1 MKKTIFFLSAIALL
15 GLSGCNDSIE
25 TVGTPVQTGDEIQFG
40 SFLSNSLVQTRTV
53 YGNPTEFNENGRY
66 PKSYPVNWEDGD
78 EIMIFCPQASQP
90 SNGRVKY
97 RITPDP
103 SKPAMA
109 VRVDKIED
117 VGLQWG
123 TGEGE
128 NGTHRFY
135 GIYPASA
142 VKGTAEESQEG
153 KITFNIPEL
162 QKVGKWKISKNADG
176 SITYNG
182 IANTDYAYMYAF
194 TSVNKNEVTDQNP
207 VNLQFRPL
215 TTVLEV
221 IVNGPNAADET
232 INVTNLNIIA
242 QDENT
247 APVLTGDFIC
257 GISTDGSGDEII
269 SVVDDGSSNYS
280 RSSISI
286 PLYINNDDVVEVESG
301 LNAEDYKGKPIAL
314 KKGDM
319 IRVRGFFLRGN
330 DNNLPVNTLQ
340 VAVAQVG
347 TASKKKNLQ
356 TADIAA
362 TQINIVDLPAM
373 EKGGTNYW
381 MSSIPSNTYISE
393 LSIPGSKF
401 SVLSSAYNASNIYQN
416 ATIEQQFLDG
426 IRAFIFQTSAKG
438 SNTDDGLTPSKNTF
452 SGDIKVVSESADKEV
467 MSLEDAVK
475 EIASYLDNCEKAGK
489 MNEFAF
495 LMLTY
500 ATGGDSDEGTGNW
513 GGLGNPGWHWDR
525 EPRNADQTWINLL
538 RDKVNELADVPENRI
553 YTGEI
558 TPNTTIDDVKGKII
572 LKANY
577 NSEDMLK
584 YYTDP
589 KSFVY
594 NGPDV
599 KTTAPIMFTFW
610 GTATGPDKSGDWTYQ
625 DKNGGMPMDWGVPVW
640 YANSTAQLR
649 WYYQEVTSVGS
660 DAEAT
665 KQQKEDG
672 ITSLFTKSVDLYKND
687 NSHKTWFMN
696 DLGGYYSDG
705 TDIPDGDTGQEALA
719 KDMND
724 MAVDELQKRTE
735 NAGLGLVFMNFAD
748 MQPGSGALYQSDW
761 LIQTLID
768 NNFKFELRVKGTSG
782 ASYNASYKSGGNAIG
797 WDK

>member
-1 MKKTIFFLSAIALL
+1 MKKTIFFLSAIALF
-15 GLSGCNDSIE
+15 GLSGCKDSIE
-25 TVGTPVQTGDEIQFG
+25 TTGGTPVQTGDEIQFG
-40 SFLSNSLVQTRTV
+40 SILSNSLVQTRTV
-53 YGNPTEFNENGRY
+53 YGNPTEFNDGNGRY

-78 EIMIFCPQASQP
+78 EIMIYCPQASQP
-90 SNGRVKY
+90 SNGRVNY
-97 RITPDP
+97 RITPNPD
-103 SKPAMA
+103 SPAMA
-109 VRVDKIED
+109 VRVDKIEE

-142 VKGTAEESQEG
+142 VKGTTEESQEG

-176 SITYNG
+176 STTYNG

-194 TSVNKNEVTDQNP
+194 TSVNKNEVTDKNP

-247 APVLTGDFIC
+247 ALVLTGDFIC

-330 DNNLPVNTLQ
+330 DSNVPVNTLQ
-340 VAVAQVG
+340 VAVSQVG
-347 TASKKKNLQ
+347 TAPKKKNLQ

-362 TQINIVDLPAM
+362 TQVNIVDLPAM

-401 SVLSSAYNASNIYQN
+401 SVLTSANNAANVYQT
-416 ATIEQQFLDG
+416 ATIEQQFQDG
-426 IRAFIFQTSAKG
+426 VRAFILQTSTIG
-438 SNTDDGLTPSKNTF
+438 TNSNEGVSGNGGLGNRFTYDGF
-452 SGDIKVVSESADKEV
+452 YVVSEKKENKV
-467 MSLEDAVK
+467 MKLSQAISD
-475 EIASYLDNCEKAGK
+475 IASYLKSCEDAGK
-489 MNEFAF
+489 ENEFAF
-495 LMLTY
+495 VMLTY
-500 ATGGDSDEGTGNW
+500 TTGDYYLGVWGEGAVDPEQFWIEKLRDEVNTIAS
-513 GGLGNPGWHWDR
+513 
-525 EPRNADQTWINLL
+525 NAD
-538 RDKVNELADVPENRI
+538 NRI
-553 YTGEI
+553 YTGTI

-577 NSEDMLK
+577 NSQNMISN
-584 YYTDP
+584 YGMT
-589 KSFVY
+589 S
-594 NGPDV
+594 
-599 KTTAPIMFTFW
+599 APIMFTYW
-610 GTATGPDKSGDWTYQ
+610 GTSTGPNKSGDWTYQ
-625 DKNGGMPMDWGVPVW
+625 DANGGMPMDWGIPVW

-660 DAEAT
+660 GAEAT
-665 KQQKEDG
+665 KANKESD
-672 ITSLFTKSVDLYKND
+672 IKHLFTESVNLYKND

-748 MQPGSGALYQSDW
+748 MQPGSGPLYQSDW

-768 NNFKFELRVKGTSG
+768 NNFKFELRVKAASGT
-782 ASYNASYKSGGNAIG
+782 SYNASYTKGGNAIG
-797 WDK
+797 WD

>member
-1 MKKTIFFLSAIALL
+1 MKKTIFFLSAIALF
-15 GLSGCNDSIE
+15 GLSGCKDSIE
-25 TVGTPVQTGDEIQFG
+25 TTGGTPVQTGDEIQFG
-40 SFLSNSLVQTRTV
+40 SILSNSLVQTRTV
-53 YGNPTEFNENGRY
+53 YGNPTEFNDGNGRY

-78 EIMIFCPQASQP
+78 EIMIYCPQASQP
-90 SNGRVKY
+90 SNGRVNY
-97 RITPDP
+97 RITPNPD
-103 SKPAMA
+103 SPAMA
-109 VRVDKIED
+109 VRVDKIEE

-142 VKGTAEESQEG
+142 VKGTTEESQEG

-176 SITYNG
+176 STTYNG

-194 TSVNKNEVTDQNP
+194 TSVNKNEVTDKNP

-330 DNNLPVNTLQ
+330 DSNVPVNTLQ
-340 VAVAQVG
+340 VAVSQVG
-347 TASKKKNLQ
+347 TAPKKKNLQ

-362 TQINIVDLPAM
+362 TQVNIVDLPAM

-401 SVLSSAYNASNIYQN
+401 SVLTSANNAANVYQT
-416 ATIEQQFLDG
+416 ATIEQQFQDG
-426 IRAFIFQTSAKG
+426 VRAFILQTSTIG
-438 SNTDDGLTPSKNTF
+438 TNSNEGV
-452 SGDIKVVSESADKEV
+452 SG
-467 MSLEDAVK
+467 
-475 EIASYLDNCEKAGK
+475 N
-489 MNEFAF
+489 
-495 LMLTY
+495 
-500 ATGGDSDEGTGNW
+500 
-513 GGLGNPGWHWDR
+513 GGLGNRFTYDGFYVVSEKR
-525 EPRNADQTWINLL
+525 
-538 RDKVNELADVPENRI
+538 RI
-553 YTGEI
+553 
-558 TPNTTIDDVKGKII
+558 K
-572 LKANY
+572 
-577 NSEDMLK
+577 
-584 YYTDP
+584 
-589 KSFVY
+589 
-594 NGPDV
+594 
-599 KTTAPIMFTFW
+599 
-610 GTATGPDKSGDWTYQ
+610 
-625 DKNGGMPMDWGVPVW
+625 
-640 YANSTAQLR
+640 
-649 WYYQEVTSVGS
+649 
-660 DAEAT
+660 
-665 KQQKEDG
+665 
-672 ITSLFTKSVDLYKND
+672 
-687 NSHKTWFMN
+687 
-696 DLGGYYSDG
+696 
-705 TDIPDGDTGQEALA
+705 
-719 KDMND
+719 
-724 MAVDELQKRTE
+724 
-735 NAGLGLVFMNFAD
+735 
-748 MQPGSGALYQSDW
+748 
-761 LIQTLID
+761 
-768 NNFKFELRVKGTSG
+768 
-782 ASYNASYKSGGNAIG
+782 
-797 WDK
+797 

>member
-1 MKKTIFFLSAIALL
+1 MKKTIFFLSAIALF
-15 GLSGCNDSIE
+15 GLSGCKDSIE
-25 TVGTPVQTGDEIQFG
+25 TTGGTPVQTGDEIQFG
-40 SFLSNSLVQTRTV
+40 SILSNSLVQTRTV
-53 YGNPTEFNENGRY
+53 YGNPTEFNDGNGRY

-78 EIMIFCPQASQP
+78 EIMIYCPQASQP
-90 SNGRVKY
+90 SNGRVNY
-97 RITPDP
+97 RITPNPD
-103 SKPAMA
+103 SPAMA
-109 VRVDKIED
+109 VRVDKIEE

-142 VKGTAEESQEG
+142 VKGTTEESQEG

-176 SITYNG
+176 STTYNG

-194 TSVNKNEVTDQNP
+194 TSVNKNEVTDKNP

-330 DNNLPVNTLQ
+330 DSNVPVNTLQ
-340 VAVAQVG
+340 VAVSQVG
-347 TASKKKNLQ
+347 TAPKKKNLQ

-362 TQINIVDLPAM
+362 TQVNIVDLPAM

-401 SVLSSAYNASNIYQN
+401 SVLTSANNAANVYQT
-416 ATIEQQFLDG
+416 ATIEQQFQDG
-426 IRAFIFQTSAKG
+426 VRAFILQTSTIG
-438 SNTDDGLTPSKNTF
+438 TNSNEGVSGNGGLGNRFTYDGF
-452 SGDIKVVSESADKEV
+452 YVVSEKKENKV
-467 MSLEDAVK
+467 MKLSQAISD
-475 EIASYLDNCEKAGK
+475 IASYLKSCEDAGK
-489 MNEFAF
+489 ENEFAF
-495 LMLTY
+495 VMLTY
-500 ATGGDSDEGTGNW
+500 TTGDYYLGVWGEGAVDPEQFWIEKLRDEVNTIAS
-513 GGLGNPGWHWDR
+513 
-525 EPRNADQTWINLL
+525 NAD
-538 RDKVNELADVPENRI
+538 NRI
-553 YTGEI
+553 YTGTI

-577 NSEDMLK
+577 NSQNMISN
-584 YYTDP
+584 YGMT
-589 KSFVY
+589 S
-594 NGPDV
+594 
-599 KTTAPIMFTFW
+599 APIMFTYW
-610 GTATGPDKSGDWTYQ
+610 GTSTGPNKSGDWTYQ
-625 DKNGGMPMDWGVPVW
+625 DANGGMPMDWGIPVW

-660 DAEAT
+660 GAEAT
-665 KQQKEDG
+665 KANKESD
-672 ITSLFTKSVDLYKND
+672 IKHLFTESVNLYKND

-748 MQPGSGALYQSDW
+748 MQPGSGPLYQSDW

-768 NNFKFELRVKGTSG
+768 NNFKFELRVKAASGT
-782 ASYNASYKSGGNAIG
+782 SYNASYTKGGNAIG
-797 WDK
+797 WD

>member
-1 MKKTIFFLSAIALL
+1 MKKTIFFLSAIALF
-15 GLSGCNDSIE
+15 GLSGCKDSIE
-25 TVGTPVQTGDEIQFG
+25 TTGGTPVQTGDEIQFG
-40 SFLSNSLVQTRTV
+40 SILSNSLVQTRTV
-53 YGNPTEFNENGRY
+53 YGNPTEFNDGNGRY

-78 EIMIFCPQASQP
+78 EIMIYCPQASQP
-90 SNGRVKY
+90 SNGRVNY
-97 RITPDP
+97 RITPNPD
-103 SKPAMA
+103 SPAMA
-109 VRVDKIED
+109 VRVDKIEE

-142 VKGTAEESQEG
+142 VKGTTEESQEG

-176 SITYNG
+176 STTYNG

-194 TSVNKNEVTDQNP
+194 TSVNKNEVTDKNP

-330 DNNLPVNTLQ
+330 DSNVPVNTLQ
-340 VAVAQVG
+340 VAVSQVG
-347 TASKKKNLQ
+347 TAPKKKNLQ

-362 TQINIVDLPAM
+362 TQVNIVDLPAM

-401 SVLSSAYNASNIYQN
+401 SVLTSANNAANVYQT
-416 ATIEQQFLDG
+416 ATIEQQFQDG
-426 IRAFIFQTSAKG
+426 VRAFILQTSTIG
-438 SNTDDGLTPSKNTF
+438 TNSNEGVSGNGGLGNRFTYDGF
-452 SGDIKVVSESADKEV
+452 YVVSEKKENKV
-467 MSLEDAVK
+467 MKLSQAISD
-475 EIASYLDNCEKAGK
+475 IASYLKSCEDAGK
-489 MNEFAF
+489 ENEFAF
-495 LMLTY
+495 VMLTY
-500 ATGGDSDEGTGNW
+500 TTGDYYLGVWGEDAVDPEQFWIEKLRDEVNTIAS
-513 GGLGNPGWHWDR
+513 
-525 EPRNADQTWINLL
+525 NAD
-538 RDKVNELADVPENRI
+538 NRI
-553 YTGEI
+553 YTGTI

-577 NSEDMLK
+577 NSQNMISN
-584 YYTDP
+584 YGMT
-589 KSFVY
+589 S
-594 NGPDV
+594 
-599 KTTAPIMFTFW
+599 APIMFTYW
-610 GTATGPDKSGDWTYQ
+610 GTSTGPNKSGDWTYQ
-625 DKNGGMPMDWGVPVW
+625 DANGGMPMDWGKPVW

-660 DAEAT
+660 GAEAT
-665 KQQKEDG
+665 KANKESG
-672 ITSLFTKSVDLYKND
+672 IKHLFTESVNLYKND

-748 MQPGSGALYQSDW
+748 MQPGSGPLYQSDW

-768 NNFKFELRVKGTSG
+768 NNFKFELRVKAASGT
-782 ASYNASYKSGGNAIG
+782 SYNASYTKGGNAIG
-797 WDK
+797 WD

>member
-1 MKKTIFFLSAIALL
+1 MKKTIFFLSAIALF
-15 GLSGCNDSIE
+15 GLSGCKDSIE
-25 TVGTPVQTGDEIQFG
+25 TTGGTPVQTGDEIQFG
-40 SFLSNSLVQTRTV
+40 SILSNSLVQTRTV
-53 YGNPTEFNENGRY
+53 YGNPTEFNDGNGRY

-78 EIMIFCPQASQP
+78 EIMIYCPQASQP
-90 SNGRVKY
+90 SNGRVNY
-97 RITPDP
+97 RITPNPD
-103 SKPAMA
+103 SPAMA
-109 VRVDKIED
+109 VRVDKIEE

-142 VKGTAEESQEG
+142 VKGTTEESQEG

-176 SITYNG
+176 STTYNG

-194 TSVNKNEVTDQNP
+194 TSVNKNEVTDKNP

-330 DNNLPVNTLQ
+330 DSNVPVNTLQ
-340 VAVAQVG
+340 VAVSQVG
-347 TASKKKNLQ
+347 TAPKKKNLQ

-362 TQINIVDLPAM
+362 TQVNIVDLPAM

-401 SVLSSAYNASNIYQN
+401 SVLTSANNAANVYQT
-416 ATIEQQFLDG
+416 ATIEQQFQDG
-426 IRAFIFQTSAKG
+426 VRAFILQTSTIG
-438 SNTDDGLTPSKNTF
+438 TNSNEGVSGNGGLGNRFTYDGF
-452 SGDIKVVSESADKEV
+452 YVVSEKKENKV
-467 MSLEDAVK
+467 MKLSQAISD
-475 EIASYLDNCEKAGK
+475 IASYLKSCEDAGK
-489 MNEFAF
+489 ENEFAF
-495 LMLTY
+495 VMLTY
-500 ATGGDSDEGTGNW
+500 TTGDYYLGVWGEGAVDPEQFWIEKLRDEVNTIAS
-513 GGLGNPGWHWDR
+513 
-525 EPRNADQTWINLL
+525 NAD
-538 RDKVNELADVPENRI
+538 NRI
-553 YTGEI
+553 YTCTI

-577 NSEDMLK
+577 NSQNMISN
-584 YYTDP
+584 YGMT
-589 KSFVY
+589 S
-594 NGPDV
+594 
-599 KTTAPIMFTFW
+599 APIMFTYW
-610 GTATGPDKSGDWTYQ
+610 GTSTGPNKSGDWTYQ
-625 DKNGGMPMDWGVPVW
+625 DANGGMPMDWGKPVW

-660 DAEAT
+660 GAEAT
-665 KQQKEDG
+665 KANKESG
-672 ITSLFTKSVDLYKND
+672 IKHLFTESVNLYKND

-748 MQPGSGALYQSDW
+748 MQPGSGPLYQSDW

-768 NNFKFELRVKGTSG
+768 NNFKFELRVKAASGT
-782 ASYNASYKSGGNAIG
+782 SYNASYTKGGNAIG
-797 WDK
+797 WD

>member
-1 MKKTIFFLSAIALL
+1 MKKTIFFLSAIALF
-15 GLSGCNDSIE
+15 GLSGCKDSIE
-25 TVGTPVQTGDEIQFG
+25 TTGGTPVQTGDEIQFG
-40 SFLSNSLVQTRTV
+40 SILSNSLVQTRTV
-53 YGNPTEFNENGRY
+53 YGNPTEFNDGNGRY

-78 EIMIFCPQASQP
+78 EIMIYCPQASQP
-90 SNGRVKY
+90 SNGRVNY
-97 RITPDP
+97 RITPNPD
-103 SKPAMA
+103 SPAMA
-109 VRVDKIED
+109 VRVDKIEE

-142 VKGTAEESQEG
+142 VKGTTEESQEG

-176 SITYNG
+176 STTYNG

-194 TSVNKNEVTDQNP
+194 TSVNKNEVTDKNP

-330 DNNLPVNTLQ
+330 DSNVPVNTLQ
-340 VAVAQVG
+340 VAVSQVG
-347 TASKKKNLQ
+347 TAPKKKNLQ

-362 TQINIVDLPAM
+362 TQVNIVDLPAM

-401 SVLSSAYNASNIYQN
+401 SVLTSANNAANVYQT
-416 ATIEQQFLDG
+416 ATIEQQFQDG
-426 IRAFIFQTSAKG
+426 VRAFILQTSTIG
-438 SNTDDGLTPSKNTF
+438 TNSNEGVSGNGGLGNRFTYDGF
-452 SGDIKVVSESADKEV
+452 YVVSEKKENKV
-467 MSLEDAVK
+467 MKLSQAISD
-475 EIASYLDNCEKAGK
+475 IASYLKSCEDAGK
-489 MNEFAF
+489 ENEFAF
-495 LMLTY
+495 VMLTY
-500 ATGGDSDEGTGNW
+500 TTGDYYLGVWGEGAVDPEQFWIEKLRDEVNTIAS
-513 GGLGNPGWHWDR
+513 
-525 EPRNADQTWINLL
+525 NAD
-538 RDKVNELADVPENRI
+538 NRI
-553 YTGEI
+553 YTGTI

-577 NSEDMLK
+577 NSQNMISN
-584 YYTDP
+584 YGMT
-589 KSFVY
+589 S
-594 NGPDV
+594 
-599 KTTAPIMFTFW
+599 APIMFTYW
-610 GTATGPDKSGDWTYQ
+610 GTSTGPNKSGDWTYQ
-625 DKNGGMPMDWGVPVW
+625 DANGGMPMDWGKPVW

-660 DAEAT
+660 GAEAT
-665 KQQKEDG
+665 KANKESG
-672 ITSLFTKSVDLYKND
+672 IKHLFTESVNLYKND

-748 MQPGSGALYQSDW
+748 MQPGSGPLYQSDW

-768 NNFKFELRVKGTSG
+768 NNFKFELRVKAASGT
-782 ASYNASYKSGGNAIG
+782 SYNASYTKGGNAIG
-797 WDK
+797 WD